1 MTAMIK
7 GKSLMLFYLF
17 LILTAVLIGGAAGF
31 LVYSIWDLPEDPD
44 PRRVQAEHYVA
55 GLFR

>member
-7 GKSLMLFYLF
+7 GKSLIFYLF

-31 LVYSIWDLPEDPD
+31 LVYSNWQLPEILD